1 MKRIQYGVLLIAA
14 TLLAGCSGGG
24 TGDGEGDGN
33 GNNKGGCF
41 VVK

>member
-14 TLLAGCSGGG
+14 TFLAGCSGGG
-24 TGDGEGDGN
+24 ARGGEGDGN
-33 GNNKGGCF
+33 GSNKGGCF